1 MRRERLIQAVFYLIF
16 GLLLILAFFI
26 SARLSDEPES
36 RVEKISDFSVML
48 EGKEISALYC
58 DGSRM
63 WVGCNEGVLVYD
75 AETKTVVDSIDDLEI
90 IYTSGIEQT
99 PDGTV
104 WVGHEEGL
112 TGICSDGS
120 RIEFAYPD
128 IPKGRINTVEWDQ
141 TQLWCGSYHGAAR
154 LELTKEGWRAVQLY
168 GQEDGLISDS
178 VNVIRSTGGR
188 LWFASYLDHR
198 EGGLTIVENGKITC
212 IGIDDGLPHPYVT
225 SLEELP
231 DGWMLAGCGYM
242 ETGGLA
248 VLSPDGDSFRV
259 SGCFSREDGIP
270 GEKVRFLY
278 YDQSGFLWITTEYDG
293 VLVIDA
299 DGGGLTKPL
308 EGLAYTVEHGL
319 SDNEIKC
326 IAETEEDY
334 WLGGKYGLTLIS
346 KAYIQKQM
354 KKE

>member
-1 MRRERLIQAVFYLIF
+1 MRKERLIQGVFYLIF
-16 GLLLILAFFI
+16 GALLMLAFFV

-48 EGKEISALYC
+48 EGKEISALYY

-63 WVGCNEGVLVYD
+63 WVGCNEGILVYD

-112 TGICSDGS
+112 TGIGPDGT

-141 TQLWCGSYHGAAR
+141 TQLWCGSYQGAAR
-154 LELTKEGWRAVQLY
+154 LELTEDGWKAVQLY

-178 VNVIRSTGGR
+178 VNVIRSAGDK

-198 EGGLTIVENGKITC
+198 EGGITIVGNGEITR
-212 IGIDDGLPHPYVT
+212 IGTGDGLPHPYIT

-231 DGWMLAGCGYM
+231 DGRMLAGCGYM

-248 VLSPDGDSFRV
+248 VISPDGESFRV
-259 SGCFSREDGIP
+259 SDCFGREDGIP
-270 GEKVRFLY
+270 GEKVRYLY
-278 YDQSGFLWITTEYDG
+278 CDESGFLWITTEYDG
-293 VLVIDA
+293 VLVTDI
-299 DGGGLTKPL
+299 GRGGLQKPL
-308 EGLAYTVEHGL
+308 EGLAYTVEHGI

-334 WLGGKYGLTLIS
+334 WLGGKYGLTLIGKS
-346 KAYIQKQM
+346 YIKEQM
-354 KKE
+354 ENK